1 MTIKDIFLKPVD
13 RHIDGVIKADDERS
27 LLTEVE
33 EYVITAE
40 VHKSLGRVL
49 DYYLNN
55 KVVNGA
61 WISGFFGSG
70 KSHLLKML
78 ALLLENREIENQKTL
93 DLFLAK
99 VTDDPLFK
107 ANLEKACTI
116 PSKSILFNIAQK
128 ANKMSKDHTET
139 LLGTFVKVFDEM
151 CGYYGNLGYIAQFER
166 DLDNQGMLTQF
177 KETYIS
183 LMNRQWE
190 DDRRSPHLRKRSI
203 GKVYS
208 EVTKTPEAEAIT
220 ILDRYRNDY
229 AMSIEDFA
237 NLVNDYIKR
246 QEKGFRLNFFVDEV
260 GQYIADDVRLMTDL
274 QTIAESLA
282 TKTGNRAWIFVTSQQ
297 NMESILGE
305 MTKQTGHD
313 FSKIQGRF
321 KAKVNLSSANVDE
334 VIRLRLLAKNDDGKD
349 VLDPVFS
356 NHQNNFKTLF
366 DFPDG
371 AKKYKGYENRQ
382 QFVNTY
388 PFAPYQ
394 VTLFQSAIQNLS
406 KHDAFTGQ
414 YQSVGERSM
423 LEVFQ
428 EVVKRIAKE
437 EVGHV
442 APFNL
447 MFEGI
452 RDDIKSTVRQG
463 VTQAERQ
470 LPNTFTQDV
479 LKVLFLVKYVKEFQT
494 TPRNITVLM
503 IEDFNQD
510 IQALRKRVEESLATL
525 EQQTYIKRTDNIF
538 EYLTDKERDIE
549 AEIKNTDLDVEA
561 ITGQMSKIFFDV
573 ALSQNKFRYEEND
586 QDFSFTKKVD
596 GLSYGR
602 TYELGIHI
610 RTDNQIPEN
619 LRVMSLNDND
629 LVVSI
634 PEDDDFYRENRMY
647 LQTEI
652 FVMQN
657 NSRGRSSEESLLIQ
671 EKSRQNMERFEWIKR
686 RANELLGQ
694 AAMYVSGDDVV
705 CRQAEAKTR
714 IATGFQRLIQS
725 KYPNLAMLGSKKFYQ
740 NEVAKYIEDGKRSQ
754 SDLFDQLSV
763 GENEL
768 LATINLNSTNGI
780 NTTVL
785 TLLNTY
791 ERMPYGWPLSAVVC
805 LVARLYG
812 LAKIEISFDSR
823 PVDQQTLVTALNNST
838 NYSRLV
844 LRPARD
850 IPLKL
855 INRLK
860 QVYTDTFHEPVTM
873 SEAKG
878 VGLLFETAVN
888 DLLRSLDSILR
899 EQYVFS
905 FLSQLE
911 PAMEML
917 RGLRGKSYDWYYD
930 NIDSFE
936 DALPE
941 LMDSTVNP
949 ILAFMAGSQRQIY
962 QSAKEFLERNSYNL
976 QQVAKDEASKLEQ
989 ILMDPNCFRGN
1000 RMNAVKDLHESLEGR
1015 IQRQLKRMIDEKDK
1029 ALVDLKTKL
1038 QTMPTFGELDDE
1050 RRVEVEEKFTRA
1062 QKNMRDTSQ
1071 IAELND
1077 QFSRFKDETYPSLVV
1092 EVQEWGMVRS
1102 PEGPY
1107 PAKEKPARRHK
1118 PIGKVDVRYTKPML
1132 TTSEDVDEYIE
1143 LLRKALL
1150 DELAKEHDILV

>member
-1 MTIKDIFLKPVD
+1 MIIKDIFLKPID

-40 VHKSLGRVL
+40 VHKSLGVVL
-49 DYYLNN
+49 EDYLNN

-78 ALLLENREIENQKTL
+78 ALLLENREIDNQKTL

-151 CGYYGNLGYIAQFER
+151 SGYYGKLGYLAQFER
-166 DLDNQGMLTQF
+166 DLDSQGVFNQF

-183 LMNRQWE
+183 VVGRRWE
-190 DDRRSPHLRKRSI
+190 KDRRNHHLRKRDI
-203 GKVYS
+203 GKVLS
-208 EVTKTPEAEAIT
+208 LVAEMPEEEAIT
-220 ILDRYRNDY
+220 AFDQFEKDY
-229 AMSIEDFA
+229 KMSIEDFA
-237 NLVNDYIKR
+237 NLVNDYIEK

-334 VIRLRLLAKNDDGKD
+334 VIRLRLLAKTDEGKD
-349 VLDPVFS
+349 LLDPLFFK
-356 NHQNNFKTLF
+356 HQNNFKTLF

-382 QFVNTY
+382 QFQSTY

-394 VTLFQSAIQNLS
+394 FTLFQSAIQNLS
-406 KHDAFTGQ
+406 KHGAFTGQ
-414 YQSVGERSM
+414 YQSIGERSM

-428 EVVKRIAKE
+428 EVVKTIATY

-447 MFEGI
+447 MFEGV
-452 RDDIKSTVRQG
+452 RNTIKSTMLEG
-463 VTQAERQ
+463 VHQAEKQ
-470 LPNTFTQDV
+470 LDDTFTKDV

-503 IEDFNQD
+503 IEKYDQD
-510 IQALRKRVEESLATL
+510 IQVLKKRVEEALATL

-538 EYLTDKERDIE
+538 EYLTDKERDME
-549 AEIKNTDLDVEA
+549 AEIKSTDLDVEA
-561 ITGQMSKIFFDV
+561 ITNQMSRVFFEV
-573 ALSQNKFRYEEND
+573 ALVQNKFRYEKNE

-596 GLSYGR
+596 GQSYGR
-602 TYELGIHI
+602 PYELGIHI
-610 RTDNQIPEN
+610 RTDNQVPEN

-634 PEDDDFYRENRMY
+634 PEDDDFYRENRMF

-657 NSRGRSSEESLLIQ
+657 NSRGRTSEESLLIQ
-671 EKSRQNMERFEWIKR
+671 EKIRQNMVRFEWIKR
-686 RANELLGQ
+686 RAIELLGQ
-694 AAMYVSGDDVV
+694 AEMYVSGNDVITN
-705 CRQAEAKTR
+705 QTDAKAR
-714 IATGFQRLIQS
+714 ISTGFQRLIQ
-725 KYPNLAMLGSKKFYQ
+725 KYYPNLEMLGSKKYSQ
-740 NEVAKYIEDGKRSQ
+740 NEVAKYIEEGKRSQ
-754 SDLFDQLSV
+754 SDLFDQPSE
-763 GENEL
+763 GEREM
-768 LATINLNSTNGI
+768 LAWIILNSADGI
-780 NTTVL
+780 NTTMQ
-785 TLLNTY
+785 TLLNRY
-791 ERMPYGWPLSAVVC
+791 ERLPYGWPLSAVVC
-805 LVARLYG
+805 LIARLYG
-812 LAKIEISFDSR
+812 LAKIEVFLDSK
-823 PVDQQTLVTALNNST
+823 PVDQQILASALNNST
-838 NYSRLV
+838 TYSKLV
-844 LRPARD
+844 VRPAPE
-850 IPLKL
+850 IPIER

-860 QVYTDTFHEPVTM
+860 QVYNDAFHEPVTM

-878 VGLLFETAVN
+878 IGLLFEAAVTKK
-888 DLLRSLDSILR
+888 LDSLKSIS
-899 EQYVFS
+899 QQQSMFP

-911 PAMEML
+911 PAIEML
-917 RGLRGKSYDWYYD
+917 KKLRDKSYDWYYD

-962 QSAKEFLERNSYNL
+962 QNAREFLDRNIYNL
-976 QQVAKDEASKLEQ
+976 QQVAGEEADKLSE
-989 ILMDPNCFRGN
+989 ILIDPNCFRGN
-1000 RMNAVKDLHESLEGR
+1000 RMNIAKDLHESLDDR
-1015 IQRQLKRMIDEKDK
+1015 IQRKLKKMIGEKDK
-1029 ALVDLKTKL
+1029 ELISLKSKL
-1038 QTMPTFGELDDE
+1038 QTLPVYEALDEDRKHEIEGTFD
-1050 RRVEVEEKFTRA
+1050 RV
-1062 QKNMRDTSQ
+1062 QTSLHMTKQ

-1077 QFSRFKDETYPSLVV
+1077 QFARFKDKDYPSLVV
-1092 EVQEWGMVRS
+1092 DVQEWGVVRS
-1102 PEGPY
+1102 PDEPY
-1107 PAKEKPARRHK
+1107 PVKDK
-1118 PIGKVDVRYTKPML
+1118 PIRGRTPIREVKVEYSKPIL
-1132 TTSEDVDEYIE
+1132 TTNEDVDEYTE
-1143 LLRKALL
+1143 LLRNALL